1 MNHNLSESSNVF
13 LSCAP
18 LSVNQTEV
26 QSLSERIKQ
35 LEGAI
40 AQASPGREVTDQA
53 FASTEEPGT
62 ASPCGRRE
70 PIPTTEG
77 AINQV
82 VLNPT
87 RNPSESFARRP
98 RTETLL
104 HVNQLGPNWFFN
116 GMPISSEAGRQWIST
131 KTDQPVS
138 RVEFC
143 VLIRKDTV
151 LPYLGSSPCD
161 ILELPDEVA
170 TRGILEL
177 YFKSSFRLAFPVLD
191 EFLMEDTVRG
201 AYSSTAAGDSY
212 STPQI
217 SAKAC
222 ILAAISMA
230 SVLNLSRQ
238 TSNPI
243 EADACAS
250 RAHCLL
256 AELSGDISLTSLQT
270 VILLQL
276 QTMSNGHWQKAST
289 FNSMACSMLCSL
301 GGHIQQERKSPG
313 IQHPRKERETR
324 HIRMLFWVSYMLD
337 KDIAL
342 RTGNPPQLTDTYCDL
357 SLPEDYMQHYDY
369 LSARQELHKPD
380 EQMFKH
386 LTPHLPGDPHL
397 SCLKEK
403 VCRNL
408 FSARALKNDNNQL
421 LLNIR
426 QLDDE
431 IEQWRLSI
439 PMEFRPALFVAQ
451 SSQLN
456 TLGGESPRFSRLM
469 SLQLEYHHLMT
480 VIHTTVRKCIP
491 DAGDGYR
498 DQHHVV
504 HSSFDISLEASRS
517 TLWCIKLLCTKA
529 TEGKIRFIMSYLTT
543 AAMSL
548 FLNIVI
554 HPLDPQAQLDLEALM
569 SVSNAVRK
577 TISSDSTEDEKCR
590 LSEASDFVMRLVWL
604 GTSAVTKG
612 ARRT

>member
-1 MNHNLSESSNVF
+1 M
-13 LSCAP
+13 
-18 LSVNQTEV
+18 NQTEV

-87 RNPSESFARRP
+87 RNPSEGFARRP

-143 VLIRKDTV
+143 VLIRKNTV

-177 YFKSSFRLAFPVLD
+177 YFKSSFRVAFPVLD

-222 ILAAISMA
+222 TLAAISLA
-230 SVLNLSRQ
+230 SGLNLSRQ
-238 TSNPI
+238 TSNPM
-243 EADACAS
+243 ETDACAS

-270 VILLQL
+270 IILLV
-276 QTMSNGHWQKAST
+276 
-289 FNSMACSMLCSL
+289 F
-301 GGHIQQERKSPG
+301 
-313 IQHPRKERETR
+313 
-324 HIRMLFWVSYMLD
+324 
-337 KDIAL
+337 
-342 RTGNPPQLTDTYCDL
+342 
-357 SLPEDYMQHYDY
+357 
-369 LSARQELHKPD
+369 
-380 EQMFKH
+380 
-386 LTPHLPGDPHL
+386 
-397 SCLKEK
+397 
-403 VCRNL
+403 
-408 FSARALKNDNNQL
+408 
-421 LLNIR
+421 
-426 QLDDE
+426 
-431 IEQWRLSI
+431 SI
-439 PMEFRPALFVAQ
+439 PLFVFGA
-451 SSQLN
+451 
-456 TLGGESPRFSRLM
+456 P
-469 SLQLEYHHLMT
+469 H
-480 VIHTTVRKCIP
+480 
-491 DAGDGYR
+491 
-498 DQHHVV
+498 
-504 HSSFDISLEASRS
+504 
-517 TLWCIKLLCTKA
+517 
-529 TEGKIRFIMSYLTT
+529 
-543 AAMSL
+543 
-548 FLNIVI
+548 
-554 HPLDPQAQLDLEALM
+554 QA
-569 SVSNAVRK
+569 R
-577 TISSDSTEDEKCR
+577 C
-590 LSEASDFVMRLVWL
+590 
-604 GTSAVTKG
+604 
-612 ARRT
+612 